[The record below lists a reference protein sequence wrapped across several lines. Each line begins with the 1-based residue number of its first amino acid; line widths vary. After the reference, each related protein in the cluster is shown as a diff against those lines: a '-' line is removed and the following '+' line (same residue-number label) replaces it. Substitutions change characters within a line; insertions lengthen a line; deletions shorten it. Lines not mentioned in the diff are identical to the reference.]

1 MPQRR
6 FAALVL
12 ATVAT
17 LAACGS
23 SGDADTSSASAT
35 VDGDVVAVDGD
46 VVAVGDAP
54 APAPPSDDG
63 AGGISG
69 AIEVIAGAPGDAA
82 VAACTIDR
90 ETLGT
95 AVQAYELLNGA
106 LPTSQQDLLDAQMIR
121 EVSVRYEISADG
133 VVVPAA
139 GSPCT

>member
-23 SGDADTSSASAT
+23 SGDSDTSSASAT
-35 VDGDVVAVDGD
+35 VDGDVVAV
-46 VVAVGDAP
+46 GDAP
-54 APAPPSDDG
+54 APASPSDDG

-82 VAACTIDR
+82 VAACSIDR

>member
-23 SGDADTSSASAT
+23 SGDSDTSSASAT
-35 VDGDVVAVDGD
+35 VDGD

-63 AGGISG
+63 GGGISG
-69 AIEVIAGAPGDAA
+69 AIEIMVGAPGDAS

-121 EVSVRYEISADG
+121 EVSVRYDISADG

>member
-12 ATVAT
+12 AMVAT

-23 SGDADTSSASAT
+23 SGDSDTSSASAT
-35 VDGDVVAVDGD
+35 IDGA

-54 APAPPSDDG
+54 APAPGDG
-63 AGGISG
+63 VGSIGD

-82 VAACTIDR
+82 AAACTIDR
-90 ETLGT
+90 QTLDT
-95 AVQAYELLNGA
+95 AVETYELLNGA

-121 EVSVRYEISADG
+121 EMSVRYEISAEG
-133 VVVPAA
+133 VVVPAP

>member
-12 ATVAT
+12 AMVAT

-23 SGDADTSSASAT
+23 SVDSDTSSASAT
-35 VDGDVVAVDGD
+35 VDGD